1 MIRINLLPVRAERK
15 KQTLRKQLITGVLVI
30 LLAVATCAYL
40 EIMITGRIK
49 KLNREIKR
57 TRQQIAALKPVVDK
71 INRYKK
77 QQEEIKKKIEVINNL
92 AATRLDP
99 VYVLHDINRYK
110 PDKLWLTK
118 LDRKA
123 GSLSIKGIAID
134 NETIVNF
141 LNNLKNSAFLH
152 HSELAF
158 LKSTRINDLELKE
171 FLINT
176 TITSQASRETGGQ
189 DQDGKQA
196 KGK

>member
-15 KQTLRKQLITGVLVI
+15 KQTLRKQLIIGIAVI
-30 LLAVATCAYL
+30 LLAVVVCVYL
-40 EIMITGRIK
+40 EIMMTGKISRISRDISRTK
-49 KLNREIKR
+49 KEIAR
-57 TRQQIAALKPVVDK
+57 LQPVVNK
-71 INRYKK
+71 INKFKK
-77 QQEEIKKKIEVINNL
+77 QQEEIRKKIEVINNL

-110 PDKLWLTK
+110 PEKLWLTS
-118 LDRKA
+118 LNRKA

-141 LNNLKNSAFLH
+141 LDNLKQSKFLH
-152 HSELAF
+152 NSELAY
-158 LKSTRINDLELKE
+158 LRATKIKDLELKE

-176 TITSQASRETGGQ
+176 TIVSQAAAEGR
-189 DQDGKQA
+189 DQASKSKQS